1 MVAIS
6 KFQENVGFPWNSGV
20 SHVTQLKL
28 EAVRERE
35 SLCLRGMGLKSA
47 LENGRFCQDKVERR
61 QSDGRQQRRLSSRDW
76 CPTILTMEAV
86 AGSSRAKVMGAHFF
100 CLLVF
105 VLN

>member
-1 MVAIS
+1 M
-6 KFQENVGFPWNSGV
+6 

-61 QSDGRQQRRLSSRDW
+61 QADGRQQR
-76 CPTILTMEAV
+76 
-86 AGSSRAKVMGAHFF
+86 
-100 CLLVF
+100 
-105 VLN
+105 